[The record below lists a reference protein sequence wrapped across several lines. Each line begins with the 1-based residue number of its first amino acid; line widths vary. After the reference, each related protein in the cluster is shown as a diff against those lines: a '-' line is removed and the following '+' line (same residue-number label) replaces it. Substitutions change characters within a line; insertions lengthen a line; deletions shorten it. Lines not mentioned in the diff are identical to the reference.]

1 MIILA
6 DNTTYT
12 IKDNLD
18 EYLPLQSIANK
29 TISDLLSNSGNGL
42 LVYPH
47 SFYRCEDETDKQS
60 LLNLQLHWKENQC
73 TEAIL
78 NTGNIAGFINVN
90 GQSLSIHS
98 RFATDTKQDFF
109 LHYMLQKVL
118 RINLVNML
126 HETTDEQAFD
136 FLLLLFPKLLN
147 EALTQGIY
155 KEYQRNEYNDANVR
169 GTIDINRHLKTNL
182 PFNGRIAYRT
192 REFSM

>member
-98 RFATDTKQDFF
+98 RFATDTK
-109 LHYMLQKVL
+109 
-118 RINLVNML
+118 
-126 HETTDEQAFD
+126 
-136 FLLLLFPKLLN
+136 
-147 EALTQGIY
+147 
-155 KEYQRNEYNDANVR
+155 
-169 GTIDINRHLKTNL
+169 
-182 PFNGRIAYRT
+182 
-192 REFSM
+192 

>member
-29 TISDLLSNSGNGL
+29 TISDLLSNSDNGL

-78 NTGNIAGFINVN
+78 NTGNIC
-90 GQSLSIHS
+90 
-98 RFATDTKQDFF
+98 
-109 LHYMLQKVL
+109 
-118 RINLVNML
+118 
-126 HETTDEQAFD
+126 
-136 FLLLLFPKLLN
+136 LLYTSPSP
-147 EALTQGIY
+147 
-155 KEYQRNEYNDANVR
+155 RD
-169 GTIDINRHLKTNL
+169 
-182 PFNGRIAYRT
+182 
-192 REFSM
+192 S